1 MSDDAQDRRKNASAA
16 TRAANDALVA
26 ALPFEDRRDFEE
38 ATRGLVAPLSD
49 SGVIKAADG
58 RPVWD
63 LSAFSFI
70 EQGADA
76 PGDGEP
82 ESVAPVSA
90 GGPGRPVRGRAG
102 AVSGA
107 DRGPVEHHVR

>member
-1 MSDDAQDRRKNASAA
+1 MHRIGVRTQARA

-38 ATRGLVAPLSD
+38 AARGLVAPLSD
-49 SGVIKAADG
+49 SGVIKAAGG

-70 EQGADA
+70 EHGADA
-76 PGDGEP
+76 PETVNP
-82 ESVAPVSA
+82 SL
-90 GGPGRPVRGRAG
+90 
-102 AVSGA
+102 
-107 DRGPVEHHVR
+107 